1 MKLFKY
7 EGRLLEEQGADGT
20 NNGGGAAA
28 MPSAEELSKMVNQ
41 AVTSQLGRMLPKAL
55 EGVTSAIGKTLDERL
70 AAAKPVVTETT
81 QQTTNQPSPELVALQ
96 RQIAEL
102 TAANKASE
110 DRARA
115 VEQRSREDAA
125 FGELRTALGTHLKPE
140 FIDPIAKSLYYAD
153 KRVEFGED
161 GRPLFRALVPQYTGG
176 PLQETLLPL
185 RDGVEAFAK
194 SKEAEAFRPPP
205 SPKTPQAA
213 PPRLPSSVNSGAPAF
228 GNKIPTAAEDPGWA
242 TRMEAELVAQG
253 VPNGS
258 L

>member
-55 EGVTSAIGKTLDERL
+55 EGVTSAIGKTLD
-70 AAAKPVVTETT
+70 

-213 PPRLPSSVNSGAPAF
+213 PPRLPSSGNSGAPAF